1 MLKDQ
6 ELVKEQMFRISNKER
21 ITDSVFTF
29 TFTQKKNSTVN
40 NLKLWYNDLSMVG
53 RHFLVSSKRF
63 PKIKRHYTICSCMR
77 PEILK
82 ALINLELDV
91 LNGKSLTFDMNLL
104 DSKDQDKI
112 CLSLKNYKMPKGVS
126 TQIHGVV
133 PVLDAPQDEH
143 LEMNM
148 IKEGNTSRELENSVE
163 LCSPVK
169 GREKDCN
176 DMHTQSP
183 RIYLPSEAAVM
194 AQTVNAV
201 NTETGFN
208 SGNEPGNVLT
218 GQMRPIEEMFNIKGP
233 MGRGL
238 EITKSG
244 LHIAFCAG
252 TGVLVFLDLVAHL
265 LLRNVCL
272 AK

>member
-1 MLKDQ
+1 
-6 ELVKEQMFRISNKER
+6 
-21 ITDSVFTF
+21 
-29 TFTQKKNSTVN
+29 
-40 NLKLWYNDLSMVG
+40 
-53 RHFLVSSKRF
+53 
-63 PKIKRHYTICSCMR
+63 
-77 PEILK
+77 
-82 ALINLELDV
+82 
-91 LNGKSLTFDMNLL
+91 
-104 DSKDQDKI
+104 
-112 CLSLKNYKMPKGVS
+112 MPKGVS